1 VALNALLALLLL
13 AQVPI
18 PSTVVPPTA
27 ERTIVFQDRGRTY
40 VVGADSGK
48 VIFLD
53 TSPAPNPTPDDDD
66 VVPPPVPPIV
76 DKPDFVSL
84 IVEPDN
90 GTQAAWRTSPAVR
103 KAIADKGAKFRSY
116 LSTEVDIDRLG
127 FRSPITESGL
137 PLLIFQKANGEIIG
151 TRKVTSETEVLEA
164 LK

>member
-1 VALNALLALLLL
+1 VAINAILALLLL

-66 VVPPPVPPIV
+66 IVPPPVPPVV
-76 DKPDFVSL
+76 DKYDFASL

-90 GTQAAWRTSPAVR
+90 GTQAAWRTNPAIR
-103 KAIADKGAKFRSY
+103 KAISDKKASYRSY
-116 LSTEVDIDRLG
+116 LSTEADIDRLG
-127 FRSPITESGL
+127 FRSPLTENGL
-137 PLLIFQKANGEIIG
+137 PLLILQRANGEIVAA
-151 TRKVTSETEVLEA
+151 RKVTSEAEILEVL
-164 LK
+164 K